1 MTRFRLATIAFLAM
15 TGLAGAAPASTPDAP
30 LPEVACMAVGCPQP
44 RPQLAANCP
53 AVCDARG
60 CRCRPPD
67 RARPPRA
74 EPRRGRALPGDFLDE
89 RAYRA
94 HQRELARRR
103 AQDRARERAHPPPR
117 IGPGHPQYDPRWRDW
132 APKTRE
138 GYE

>member
-1 MTRFRLATIAFLAM
+1 MKTALFAALASATL
-15 TGLAGAAPASTPDAP
+15 LLAAPPARALSPD
-30 LPEVACMAVGCPQP
+30 VACTAIGCPQP
-44 RPQLAANCP
+44 RQRLAANCP

-60 CRCRPPD
+60 CRCRPAD
-67 RARPPRA
+67 RVRPPRA
-74 EPRRGRALPGDFLDE
+74 EPRRGKALPGDFIDE

-103 AQDRARERAHPPPR
+103 AFERANPPPR
-117 IGPGHPQYDPRWRDW
+117 IGPGHPLYDPRWRDW